1 MCLVKCLSIHQPW
14 ANAIFNLGKNVENRI
29 WSTKYRGPLLIHAA
43 KSRRSFDYWTPREWQ
58 DKYHCELPSWE
69 SLTKGVIIGIVE
81 VVDCF
86 HWLFNDPGKS
96 RQYEKWG
103 CGPYCWVLKNPRAFE
118 TPIPYKGNQNLFN
131 VDDALVSHLI

>member
-1 MCLVKCLSIHQPW
+1 MKCLSVHVPW
-14 ANAIFNLGKNVENRI
+14 SWAILNAGKDIENRI
-29 WSTKYRGPLLIHAA
+29 WPTKHRGPLLIHAA
-43 KSRRSFDYWTPREWQ
+43 KSRKSYDAWMPESWYRFYQ
-58 DKYHCELPSWE
+58 CEFPPWE
-69 SLTKGVIIGIVE
+69 SLTKGAIVGVVD